1 MNEPRQ
7 CTMRDLSAVADG
19 AERRAPGVATVASGR
34 NSAETRTDP
43 IPGNDLQY
51 ANAMARPL
59 DKALRILR
67 MKQLIERMNLSRAML
82 YVLMSTDP
90 TFPKKIK
97 LTARSIGFLES
108 EVDAWITSRAQSRDI
123 AG

>member
-1 MNEPRQ
+1 M
-7 CTMRDLSAVADG
+7 VADS
-19 AERRAPGVATVASGR
+19 AERGDRGVARGASRR
-34 NSAETRTDP
+34 NTAETRTDP
-43 IPGNDLQY
+43 IHGKDLAY
-51 ANAMARPL
+51 ATVMARPL

-90 TFPKKIK
+90 TFPRKIK

>member
-1 MNEPRQ
+1 
-7 CTMRDLSAVADG
+7 
-19 AERRAPGVATVASGR
+19 
-34 NSAETRTDP
+34 
-43 IPGNDLQY
+43 
-51 ANAMARPL
+51 MARPL

-90 TFPKKIK
+90 TFPRKIK